1 MQKPKVIKKA
11 DEAKIKITGHVKIL
25 GADSAEELISAEG
38 VPTGKGEVVLDKFNA
53 VHPENFSIMIARGI
67 ADRDNGTIYT
77 MYFGSGGATVDPLGN
92 VSYATPN
99 TTGVADLNTPVFF
112 EIVNDKSGAP
122 AGNQMSVRHI
132 TGTLFSDVE
141 VLCLISK
148 NQPYGQPVAD
158 NSSGQNLNSSPFVF
172 NEIGLKTQ
180 DNLLVT
186 HVTFSPIEKSSSRV
200 WLVSYQLRIRI
211 TTA

>member
-1 MQKPKVIKKA
+1 MNPEVIKKK

-25 GADSAEELISAEG
+25 AGDTEEDLLAG
-38 VPTGKGEVVLDKFNA
+38 RGEVVLDKFNA
-53 VHPENFSIMIARGI
+53 IHPENFSIMVARGI
-67 ADRDNGTIYT
+67 ADRDNGTIYS

-92 VSYATPN
+92 VSYAAPN

-112 EIVNDKSGAP
+112 EVVNDRSGAP

-141 VLCLISK
+141 VLCLVAK
-148 NQPYGQPVAD
+148 NQPYGQPVSD
-158 NSSGQNLNSSPFVF
+158 NSSGLNLNTSPFVF
-172 NEIGLKTQ
+172 SEIGLKTQ

-186 HVTFSPIEKSSSRV
+186 HVTFSPIEKSATRI

>member
-1 MQKPKVIKKA
+1 MRKLKLREDIG
-11 DEAKIKITGHVKIL
+11 IKIIGHVKIRE
-25 GADSAEELISAEG
+25 ADTAEELHA
-38 VPTGKGEVVLDKFNA
+38 GKGDVVLDKFNA

-67 ADRDNGTIYT
+67 ADRDFGTIYT

-99 TTGVADLNTPVFF
+99 TTGVSDLNVPVFF
-112 EIVNDKSGAP
+112 EIVDDNSGAP
-122 AGNQMSVRHI
+122 EGNQMSVRHI

-141 VLCLISK
+141 VLCLVAK
-148 NQPYGQPVAD
+148 NQPYGQPISD
-158 NSSGQNLNSSPFVF
+158 NSSGLNLNTSAFVF

-186 HVTFSPIEKSSSRV
+186 HVTFSPIEKSANRV

-211 TTA
+211 TT